1 MSVTVEG
8 VLVRDAVSATFGADI
23 AAVIVFLIDPGKG
36 KPFEIRY
43 RIGTTAE
50 SHINAENIAR
60 GMRKGAYALATSAF
74 IETRID
80 HGEAVF
86 CMREPFSLRVNNKQ
100 LIP

>member
-8 VLVRDAVSATFGADI
+8 VLAHDAMHVAFGQDM
-23 AAVIVFLIDPGKG
+23 AAVIVFTINAGKG

-50 SHINAENIAR
+50 CHISAENIAR
-60 GMRKGAYALATSAF
+60 GMRKGAYAVASCAF
-74 IETRID
+74 IEARID